1 MVKVFESP
9 PGDAVKVYEVMF
21 DPPLEALLVSLTR
34 ALRLPVEVATI
45 DVGALGTPTVEVELD
60 ALDATES
67 PIALRAVT
75 VKVYAVDGLRPV
87 IEMVPEPAWVTV
99 AVIPPGVEVAV

>member
-1 MVKVFESP
+1 MKVFESP
-9 PGDAVKVYEVMF
+9 PGDAVKVYDVMF
-21 DPPLEALLVSLTR
+21 DPPLEALFASFTR
-34 ALRLPVEVATI
+34 ALRFPVEVATI
-45 DVGALGTPTVEVELD
+45 EVGALGTPTVAVELD

-75 VKVYAVDGLRPV
+75 VKVYEVDGFRPV
-87 IEMVPEPAWVTV
+87 IEIVPELAWVIV